1 MIKGRVVIDFQA
13 DKIGECS
20 WNLSQDGDSKLTNEE
35 LVTLFESVIIDLFPD
50 YLILDFIIFKFLKNI
65 LFNFRIYKG

>member
-35 LVTLFESVIIDLFPD
+35 LVTLFESVIIDLLPD
-50 YLILDFIIFKFLKNI
+50 D
-65 LFNFRIYKG
+65 